1 MKKQLKE
8 KCDFTFRKCFIAFF
22 PILLSLSHNL
32 QLRYLLISQ
41 QDTKNPLSIMLL
53 IPLSDKMFITITVIM
68 YSLLI
73 SAESAN
79 TTQEEV
85 IEGETFSLTCTF
97 KFVLHHCEWSFNNAS
112 TVITVR
118 ALKTRLKYLFR
129 SKTTIFL
136 QYQKYCKC
144 DLLY

>member
-1 MKKQLKE
+1 MKKRLKE

-22 PILLSLSHNL
+22 PILLSLSHSL
-32 QLRYLLISQ
+32 ELRYFVISQ

-53 IPLSDKMFITITVIM
+53 IPVSDKMFITITVIM

-79 TTQEEV
+79 TTTQEV
-85 IEGETFSLTCTF
+85 IEGETLSLSCTF

-112 TVITVR
+112 TVTTVR
-118 ALKTRLKYLFR
+118 ALK
-129 SKTTIFL
+129 
-136 QYQKYCKC
+136 Q
-144 DLLY
+144 D